1 MGAPSVR
8 FELVHPHPLG
18 AVPTAEGVDFSLSSE
33 NATAVELLLFE
44 SHDSPAPYRVVA
56 LDPYINK
63 TFHFWHVHVRGL
75 KTGAHYAYRVDGPRE
90 PADGHRFNPAKVLI
104 DPYARGNTDTVWKRA
119 DACGPEDNVATSLR
133 SVVIDCSNY
142 DWE

>member
-1 MGAPSVR
+1 MAAPSLAI
-8 FELVHPHPLG
+8 EPGHPHPLG
-18 AVPTAEGVDFSLSSE
+18 AVPTAEGVNFSLFSE

-75 KTGAHYAYRVDGPRE
+75 KTGA
-90 PADGHRFNPAKVLI
+90 
-104 DPYARGNTDTVWKRA
+104 T
-119 DACGPEDNVATSLR
+119 TS
-133 SVVIDCSNY
+133 
-142 DWE
+142 